1 MQDISENIRKIRVAQ
16 GYSQEFIAK
25 KLGVSQQTYSQLE
38 RNAEEASLRKLKE
51 LAKIL
56 NVEFLTLING
66 EEKFIQTKL
75 NQQGGHTA
83 TKMVFNNT
91 QDDYISH
98 LKSEIDQLRKE
109 INVLIEKL

>member
-66 EEKFIQTKL
+66 EEKFIQTKKRKSFV
-75 NQQGGHTA
+75 GGRWSTGG
-83 TKMVFNNT
+83 MNSQF
-91 QDDYISH
+91 
-98 LKSEIDQLRKE
+98 
-109 INVLIEKL
+109 